1 MTSRAVVNAL
11 EDRIPSVKVGHAG
24 TLDPLATGVLI
35 LGIGQATRLLEYV
48 QHMPK
53 TYVATFLF
61 GQFSDT
67 DDIEGE
73 VVAIE
78 GSPVPSRGEIERSL
92 LEFEGPIL
100 QQLSLIHI

>member
-48 QHMPK
+48 QRMPK

-61 GQFSDT
+61 GQSSDT

-73 VVAIE
+73 V
-78 GSPVPSRGEIERSL
+78 S
-92 LEFEGPIL
+92 LEFGNIKHVVWEWEFTGNRKNL
-100 QQLSLIHI
+100 Y